1 MLLLKEDDGDNDGA
15 ADSDVAAASAT
26 APFASAPVVDD
37 ETYGSLSLEILRE
50 GNLICLTI

>member
-15 ADSDVAAASAT
+15 ADSDVAAASST